1 MNNVELKKPVEYTI
15 LSGGKIRKNNKKKKY
30 AGCDVYRF
38 IESLKF
44 RPETYHTIL
53 LEQFD
58 NRRTETSK
66 VRKKISKFVRQG
78 LIASGSLDG
87 GGKKIFYS
95 LEKQYFI
102 IITRVGRKNIY
113 YYCSQI
119 DDKIDNAELVVLY
132 NAFILRTDDWEYL
145 GNIGIKRD
153 IVERWF

>member
-1 MNNVELKKPVEYTI
+1 MNNIIEYT
-15 LSGGKIRKNNKKKKY
+15 LLTTKPRKKSKPRKY
-30 AGCDVYRF
+30 GGCDVYRF

-58 NRRTETSK
+58 NRKTETSK
-66 VRKKISKFVRQG
+66 VRKKISKFVKQG

-87 GGKKIFYS
+87 EGKKVFYS

-102 IITRVGRKNIY
+102 IITRIGRKNIY

-119 DDKIDNAELVVLY
+119 DDKIDNVESIVLY
-132 NAFILRTDDWEYL
+132 NAFILRATDWEYL
-145 GNIGIKRD
+145 GNIAIKRD
-153 IVERWF
+153 VVERWF